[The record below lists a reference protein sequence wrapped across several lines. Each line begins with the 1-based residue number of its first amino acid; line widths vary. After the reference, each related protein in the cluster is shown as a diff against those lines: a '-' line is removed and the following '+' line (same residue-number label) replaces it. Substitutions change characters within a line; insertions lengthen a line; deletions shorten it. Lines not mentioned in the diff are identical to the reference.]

1 MKFKDADLIG
11 CPVRV
16 TVGDRGL
23 KNGIMEVKVRTD
35 DDKGQE
41 VSVADIVARVETTL
55 ADLRSAIETTVVE
68 VPYED

>member
-23 KNGIMEVKVRTD
+23 KNGIMEVKVRTE